1 MSEVKSLGRPARWS
15 HPPTRFKLSRFRR
28 SDIRCRKY
36 VYLLADQ
43 LLHWQLSVYLLD
55 NYTTSPRNNTRRLWA
70 SRLSAQDVASDRR
83 FALDHLRHMIFLA
96 SNDETFHGPPPTTKP
111 IRLPYQSSKYGN
123 YGKMRGGAG
132 CMKKVSDSW
141 VLAAAGM

>member
-1 MSEVKSLGRPARWS
+1 
-15 HPPTRFKLSRFRR
+15 
-28 SDIRCRKY
+28 

-43 LLHWQLSVYLLD
+43 LLHWQLSVYPLD
-55 NYTTSPRNNTRRLWA
+55 NYTTSPRDNTRRLWA

-96 SNDETFHGPPPTTKP
+96 SNDETFHGPPPTTKQ
-111 IRLPYQSSKYGN
+111 IRLPYQSSKYGT
-123 YGKMRGGAG
+123 YGKMRGGG
-132 CMKKVSDSW
+132 ECMKKVSDSW